1 MLIVILSFFLIL
13 FAADALILSLTK
25 GDRWKQILS
34 GAVFLVVAPLVFLA
48 SLGILPNLEM
58 FSAEGSAELTTL
70 IMTTSLVLNGMI
82 ILVKGILTSD
92 KSPGSS

>member
-13 FAADALILSLTK
+13 FAADVLILSLTK

-34 GAVFLVVAPLVFLA
+34 GAVFLVIAPVVFLA
-48 SLGILPNLEM
+48 SLGILPNLEN
-58 FSAEGSAELTTL
+58 FAAEGSAELTTL

-92 KSPGSS
+92 KKPDSR

>member
-1 MLIVILSFFLIL
+1 MLIVILTFFLIL
-13 FAADALILSLTK
+13 FATDALILSLTR

-34 GAVFLVVAPLVFLA
+34 GAVFLVIAPVVFLA

-92 KSPGSS
+92 KSPGSQ